1 MQDARLHETT
11 DEPGAEEIKQIR
23 VQIREAFDKM
33 REIDRRIQVNRKQ
46 FEEDRKATLEMLD
59 GLEARLGIHVA

>member
-1 MQDARLHETT
+1 MQDARSLEAT
-11 DEPGAEEIKQIR
+11 DEPSAEEVKQIR
-23 VQIREAFDKM
+23 IQIREAFERM
-33 REIDRRIQVNRKQ
+33 RAIDRLIEASRKQ